1 MSDTEAETPLGDD
14 FYQDQL
20 RGYYVVIHFAL
31 ITLAIQLVLCILG
44 ASHYK
49 AAARPSEGNS
59 RRPYFILSFAIL
71 TLFTVAC
78 VSDSVFFANLTINR
92 RGVSIAEFW
101 QTNFNVWYG
110 VMGTICNT
118 IVILLGDGVLVYRC
132 YYIWPERRWVVIVP
146 SLALFASTVCGV
158 LTLIGNF
165 TFLDNLLGD
174 NLNSLASAWT
184 SLSAATNC
192 LLTALIAGKLIYHR
206 RKLSAVI
213 DPSHLLKYTAAL
225 AILVESALPLA
236 LFGIV
241 AAAILNYGTWRL
253 SDATMTIIPAVWF
266 CLSALCPQLIIFR
279 VAVGTSYPSDGA
291 FQTPSRLMKFV

>member
-1 MSDTEAETPLGDD
+1 
-14 FYQDQL
+14 
-20 RGYYVVIHFAL
+20 
-31 ITLAIQLVLCILG
+31 LG

-49 AAARPSEGNS
+49 AAVRTSEGNS

-118 IVILLGDGVLVYRC
+118 IVILLGDGVLVGSFYDFAMAFFSQVILQVCRC

-146 SLALFASTVCGV
+146 SLALFASIGMPLPVVLCLHPSSPVSVCGV
-158 LTLIGNF
+158 LTLVGNF
-165 TFLDNLLGD
+165 TFFDNLLGD

-192 LLTALIAGKLIYHR
+192 LSTALIAGKLIYHR

-266 CLSALCPQLIIFR
+266 CLSVRP
-279 VAVGTSYPSDGA
+279 
-291 FQTPSRLMKFV
+291 